1 MNSAQFRGRKL
12 NMSNFNYEKLSEIG
26 ILIGNK
32 KNEDF
37 RLEIIKIELTN

>member
-1 MNSAQFRGRKL
+1 
-12 NMSNFNYEKLSEIG
+12 MSNFNYEKLSEIG

-37 RLEIIKIELTN
+37 RLEIIKIELTNWNFNDWKLKD